1 MLLRALFCTEMSC
14 QEQGYPKISWWY
26 LREWEG
32 HCGWGRMRERF
43 QLNQH
48 GGRSVQAS
56 FLKLLG
62 FKIFSRYNMSWLFA
76 RVCVLRSFVML
87 WDCFCIFLLCPWRTN
102 MSYSRHTFDSKTNI
116 SCTSFFRKRIA
127 AFSHANQVQ
136 LSKN

>member
-62 FKIFSRYNMSWLFA
+62 FKIFSRYNMSTNLLEFLFLE
-76 RVCVLRSFVML
+76 V
-87 WDCFCIFLLCPWRTN
+87 LLC
-102 MSYSRHTFDSKTNI
+102 YGIAFVF
-116 SCTSFFRKRIA
+116 SCYALGVQICLTVPIHSTARLTLA
-127 AFSHANQVQ
+127 VPAF
-136 LSKN
+136 LKKNCSIFACES